1 MEPARLQGL
10 KAEVLAH
17 LEPGVPGAKAAGGCA
32 MTSRGFGAAGP
43 GAAARGSP
51 ARPQVS
57 RDRATEA
64 ASALCAASPGDA
76 RLPSYGWTWAPTL
89 FQGWFSRTV
98 TALQP
103 SQGKFANDGWSPTP
117 TTRQTSAAA
126 DLKSLRTDGADVGRA
141 AKVWHRPLGAIV
153 LGNDRKP
160 PRARRS
166 FRSGRAERVSS
177 ATSAGGRR
185 RRS

>member
-1 MEPARLQGL
+1 MRDDVTGIRGGRTRGRCPR
-10 KAEVLAH
+10 KSS
-17 LEPGVPGAKAAGGCA
+17 PPSGV
-32 MTSRGFGAAGP
+32 AGP
-43 GAAARGSP
+43 C
-51 ARPQVS
+51 
-57 RDRATEA
+57 DR
-64 ASALCAASPGDA
+64 SGQALCAASPGDA

-117 TTRQTSAAA
+117 TTRQTSAAT

-160 PRARRS
+160 PRGRRS

>member
-1 MEPARLQGL
+1 MRDDVTGIRGGRTRGRCPR
-10 KAEVLAH
+10 KSS
-17 LEPGVPGAKAAGGCA
+17 PPSGV
-32 MTSRGFGAAGP
+32 AGP
-43 GAAARGSP
+43 CDGSGQRALRSESWGRPSPFLRMDLGTDPFPRLVFEDSDGAAAA
-51 ARPQVS
+51 ARQV
-57 RDRATEA
+57 
-64 ASALCAASPGDA
+64 
-76 RLPSYGWTWAPTL
+76 
-89 FQGWFSRTV
+89 
-98 TALQP
+98 
-103 SQGKFANDGWSPTP
+103 ANDGWSPTP
-117 TTRQTSAAA
+117 TTRQTSAAT